1 MGTSDIPCPECGA
14 LMVSKRITLHFERDG
29 FSADVNDVPA
39 RVCTQCGT
47 EIIPGPVAEEVSRIV
62 EMLFEAAQA
71 PPEHLPF
78 TSLSFQKL
86 AA

>member
-1 MGTSDIPCPECGA
+1 METNDIPCPECGA
-14 LMVSKRITLHFERDG
+14 PMELKHIAIHFERNG

-39 RVCTQCGT
+39 RVCTKCGT
-47 EIIPGPVAEEVSRIV
+47 EIIPGPTAEEVGRIV

-71 PPEHLPF
+71 LPERLPF
-78 TSLSFQKL
+78 TSLSFQRL